1 MNPAPRTTFSRIAFL
16 PAAALPACLAV
27 LAFLCGCCRAV
38 AVPAAAPT
46 APISAPAAAGTG
58 VVEGRVFNAN
68 SGATLR
74 NARVSVDGTAFEAI
88 TDDYG
93 AYRLQGVP
101 GGTVRVSVHYLGFD
115 RQSVAVLV
123 PAGGVVQRDFDL
135 RSGAAEGRSGAPEL
149 AADTITLEA
158 FTVAENRE
166 MSAQSV
172 ALAERRF
179 APNVKNVVA
188 FDEYGEMGDENIGE
202 FMRFLPGV
210 GVNDSGL
217 TASSLTLRG
226 FPSSNT
232 GIQLDGSEVAS
243 RNNSRSQSLLDISV
257 ANIARVEVTKVP
269 TPDMPA
275 SGLGGSINVISKSGF
290 ESRKP
295 VFNYQ
300 VYTMLTS
307 TGPISLMAGPPGLAP
322 ELSPKHQQPSFNVS
336 YLLPVNRSLALSFGL
351 TRSWRLKPMERD
363 DISDTQSDWNLVNL
377 FQRQSTWYSLCS
389 LLSTWSG
396 QLGADLRLSPRDTVS
411 VSFQQRLV
419 SNFIMRNDLVFAY
432 GTGATG
438 SRTHTQ
444 GAATGV
450 GTVTQ
455 GSGTNRE
462 TATDTRHLTL
472 RYKHLAE
479 AWRIESSGY
488 VSSNLSILD
497 DIDDGHFDSAPSR
510 IGSIVLRGEGI
521 GEDDALIPVRYSAAT
536 RTGAPVDLFDG
547 GNYSILSAT
556 SSQFRVTTRRIG
568 GRLDFTREFSVSIP
582 WSVKTGLFVDR
593 QDKDQHTFNRTWSF
607 NPNGLTTDAARQAR
621 NFDVFDPNYL
631 PTAPKVFGNPMGW
644 VSLSKLYDLYRAQPS
659 WFVLDEA
666 AAHQSAATNSREL
679 REIISAAYLR
689 ADVRLF
695 RSRLWLAG
703 GIRFERTDDEGWG
716 VLNDPAAQYQR
727 DASGRI
733 VLDSRNQP
741 VLITTDALGRA
752 RLRYV
757 ERGSHA
763 KRDYAGGYPSLN
775 ATYNITENL
784 LVRAG
789 VSRTI
794 GRPDLGL
801 IVPGVTFSEPT
812 VSNPTITVNNTGLR
826 PWRAD
831 GVDLS
836 IESYQIKGGFGSVGV
851 FQKNIRDF
859 FGTVRTPA
867 TPEQLALYGL
877 PDDPA
882 YANYEIST
890 RNNVGDAKV
899 QGLEVSYTQ
908 SLTFLPHWAR
918 GLQIFAN
925 ASKLH
930 VEGSN
935 DADFDGFAPSNFS
948 GGINFSRSRLFL
960 RLTCT
965 HQGETRTG
973 LNAVSTANGIP
984 ADTYSYQGARTR
996 LGINVRFNLSKRLS
1010 LYGNMTDI
1018 NGGMTT
1024 LTRRYAPDTPEYAR
1038 NVRRQE
1044 LGSAITFGV
1053 KGSF

>member
-1 MNPAPRTTFSRIAFL
+1 MKSPNRPSLARITDLLTFGMFGYLLVLLLLFGAYARAADARGAAPS
-16 PAAALPACLAV
+16 AAAQ
-27 LAFLCGCCRAV
+27 
-38 AVPAAAPT
+38 AAR
-46 APISAPAAAGTG
+46 SG
-58 VVEGRVFNAN
+58 VIEGRIFNAN
-68 SGATLR
+68 TGATLR
-74 NARVSVDGTAFEAI
+74 NARVVVEGTALEAV

-93 AYRLQGVP
+93 AYRIVGVP
-101 GGTVRVSVHYLGFD
+101 VGTVRLLVHYLGFD
-115 RQSVAVLV
+115 RQAATVAV
-123 PAGGVVQRDFDL
+123 PEGGVAQRDFDL
-135 RSGAAEGRSGAPEL
+135 RSGAAEGR
-149 AADTITLEA
+149 AAVSEATAETITLET

-172 ALAERRF
+172 ALAERRY

-217 TASSLTLRG
+217 TPSSLTLRG

-300 VYTMLTS
+300 VYTMLSS
-307 TGPISLMAGPPGLAP
+307 TGPLSFRAGPPGLVP
-322 ELSPKHQQPSFNVS
+322 ELSPKYQQPSFNLS

-363 DISDTQSDWNLVNL
+363 DISDTQSDWNLVSGY
-377 FQRQSTWYSLCS
+377 QRQSTWYSLSS

-396 QLGADLRLSPRDTVS
+396 QLGADFRLSARDTLS

-419 SNFIMRNDLVFAY
+419 SNFIMRNDLVFNY

-438 SRTHTQ
+438 DASYTQ
-444 GAATGV
+444 GAASGV

-455 GSGTNRE
+455 ASGTNRE
-462 TATDTRHLTL
+462 TATDTRHLTV
-472 RYKHLAE
+472 RYKHIDDG
-479 AWRIESSGY
+479 WRIDASGY
-488 VSSNLSILD
+488 LSSNLSILD
-497 DIDDGHFDSAPSR
+497 DIDDGHFDSAPTR
-510 IGSIVLRGEGI
+510 ISNLVLRGEGI
-521 GEDDALIPVRYSAAT
+521 GEDDALIPVRYMARNRS
-536 RTGAPVDLFDG
+536 GAPVDVFDG

-568 GRLDFTREFSVSIP
+568 GRLDFTRDFSGSVP
-582 WSVKTGLFVDR
+582 WSIKTGLFVDR
-593 QDKDQHTFNRTWSF
+593 QDKDQHTFNKTWSF
-607 NPNGLTTDAARQAR
+607 APNGLTTESARLAR
-621 NFDVFDPNYL
+621 NFDVFDANYL
-631 PTAPKVFGNPMGW
+631 ATAPRVFGNDMGW
-644 VSLSKLYDLYRAQPS
+644 LSLAKLYDLYRQQPS

-666 AAHQSAATNSREL
+666 AAHQSGATNSREL
-679 REIISAAYLR
+679 REIISAAYVR
-689 ADVRLF
+689 ADVRLW
-695 RSRLWLAG
+695 RNRLWLAG
-703 GIRFERTDDEGWG
+703 GVRAERTDDEGWG
-716 VLNDPAAQYQR
+716 ILNDPAAQYQR
-727 DASGRI
+727 DASGKI
-733 VLDSRNQP
+733 LLDSRGQP
-741 VLITTDALGRA
+741 VLVTTNAVERA
-752 RLRYV
+752 KLRYV

-763 KRDYAGGYPSLN
+763 KRDYAGAYPSLN
-775 ATYNITENL
+775 ATFNITENL

-789 VSRTI
+789 ASRTI
-794 GRPDLGL
+794 GRPDLTL
-801 IVPGVTFSEPT
+801 VVPGITFSEPT
-812 VSNPTITVNNTGLR
+812 VANPTITVNNTGLR

-831 GVDLS
+831 GIDLS
-836 IESYQIKGGFGSVGV
+836 LESYQLKGGFGSIGV
-851 FQKNIRDF
+851 FQKNIKDF

-867 TPEQLALYGL
+867 TPELLALYGL

-882 YANYEIST
+882 YLNYEIST
-890 RNNVGDAKV
+890 RTNAGDAKV
-899 QGLEVSYTQ
+899 QGFEFSYTQ
-908 SLTFLPHWAR
+908 SLTFLPQWAR
-918 GLQIFAN
+918 GFQVFAN
-925 ASKLH
+925 ASRLR

-935 DADFDGFAPSNFS
+935 NADFDGFAPRNFS
-948 GGINFSRSRLFL
+948 GGVNFSRSRLFV
-960 RLTCT
+960 RVTCT
-965 HQGETRTG
+965 HQGETRTS
-973 LNAVSTANGIP
+973 LNAVNAANGIP
-984 ADTYSYQGARTR
+984 AGTYSYQGSRTR
-996 LGINVRFNLSKRLS
+996 IGLNVRFNLSKRFS

-1024 LTRRYAPDTPEYAR
+1024 LTHRYAPDTPEYAR

-1044 LGSAITFGV
+1044 LGSAITLGI